1 MNNNPIITP
10 LFSSDK
16 QDFTYTWTAAMAD
29 TLTSEVI
36 QILKPRDEIG
46 MWTMFIKGTGS
57 VNLTAA
63 LFQALRPVNIS
74 PVSHSVTGY
83 TNGDTDLVST
93 FQAANGFESYLS
105 SHGWW
110 MFNPDGF
117 KIILTRASS
126 VEVVFTF
133 AGVKAL

>member
-1 MNNNPIITP
+1 MNNPIITP

-16 QDFTYTWTAAMAD
+16 QDFTYTWTAAMDD

-36 QILKPRDEIG
+36 LISQPREEIG
-46 MWTMFIKGTGS
+46 MWSMFLKGTGS
-57 VNLTAA
+57 VNITVA
-63 LFQALRPVNIS
+63 LFQALQPVNLS
-74 PVSHSVTGY
+74 PVSHAVTGY
-83 TNGDTDLVST
+83 TNGNTALVGT
-93 FQAANGFESYLS
+93 FQAAGGFESYLS